1 MKFTKSIPAFIAA
14 VVVAYLLLSVMG
26 TQFVLADVK
35 SYGLTVSLADRL
47 AATLHDIYGLVPA
60 MLILV
65 SVTLFIAFV
74 IASICNQIIGGHRRY
89 WFRVAGFTSLPITM
103 MLVKFTMGVTPFALA
118 GTGFGLLLIAL
129 SGLAGAWV
137 YVRLTQVQEN

>member
-1 MKFTKSIPAFIAA
+1 MKFVKPILAFFAA

-35 SYGLTVSLADRL
+35 SYGLAISLTDRL
-47 AATLHDIYGLVPA
+47 TATLHDIYGLFPVL
-60 MLILV
+60 LILV
-65 SVTLFIAFV
+65 SATLFIAFV
-74 IASICNQIIGGHRRY
+74 IASICNQFIGGQRRY

-103 MLVKFTMGVTPFALA
+103 LLVKMAMGVTPFAMA

-129 SGLAGAWV
+129 SGLAGSSV